1 MSVRKHISK
10 TSRDVRSSSNFRCTR
25 PWLGLPL
32 AALRYGL
39 QRYVR
44 FVDGVLFSHNG
55 AYAYTHLPHTVAAA
69 CVSCWPVSGTSRLAY
84 TTATKCAV
92 EAKYAV
98 YDCLVAIPLTAPGG
112 QVTHT
117 TTSYKPP
124 PSAWPRQAN
133 SPGNFQRDL
142 LGRIACTLTESINCR
157 CSLLLQIRDER
168 KCS

>member
-1 MSVRKHISK
+1 MKNQGGILPVRFSVLEYYFARCWPRSVNYNWRACMSVRKHISK

-25 PWLGLPL
+25 AWLGLPL

-124 PSAWPRQAN
+124 PSA
-133 SPGNFQRDL
+133 
-142 LGRIACTLTESINCR
+142 
-157 CSLLLQIRDER
+157 
-168 KCS
+168 